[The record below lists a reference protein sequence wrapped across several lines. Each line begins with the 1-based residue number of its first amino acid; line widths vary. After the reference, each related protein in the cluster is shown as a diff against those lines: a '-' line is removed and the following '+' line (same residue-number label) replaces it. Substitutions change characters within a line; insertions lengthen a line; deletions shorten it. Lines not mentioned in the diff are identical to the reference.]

1 MKKMRPAVLSR
12 IGRPLTYTRAVPVA
26 AYMGAPF
33 NAKGQLMTPG
43 GFLKAME
50 QYLYGA
56 WDEESRKQAYAYDYE
71 PLMVTLE
78 YLEQE
83 VEALNMCVLLPT
95 STQEVDESHF
105 CAPLESI
112 SVLVIVN
119 KKILE
124 VRGSGA
130 APVPNRLGAGITATD
145 VAYKGQF
152 QRLLS
157 APALSH
163 SEWPA
168 QFTAQF
174 NQVFASYIEAVNGG
188 EFEIGRSGA
197 PLKKLLAEST
207 TRNIEMPDG
216 GDDFILQHK
225 LSPKAGGGGGGGK
238 KARRLAPRRR
248 ARPAARGRSLFHT
261 APDPRAAAT

>member
-33 NAKGQLMTPG
+33 NAVGQLMTPG

-56 WDEESRKQAYAYDYE
+56 WDGESRKQAYAYDHE

-83 VEALNMCVLLPT
+83 VEALNKCVLLPT

-124 VRGSGA
+124 VR
-130 APVPNRLGAGITATD
+130 
-145 VAYKGQF
+145 VARERRCPCSKSS
-152 QRLLS
+152 R
-157 APALSH
+157 
-163 SEWPA
+163 
-168 QFTAQF
+168 
-174 NQVFASYIEAVNGG
+174 
-188 EFEIGRSGA
+188 
-197 PLKKLLAEST
+197 
-207 TRNIEMPDG
+207 G
-216 GDDFILQHK
+216 GDHSD
-225 LSPKAGGGGGGGK
+225 
-238 KARRLAPRRR
+238 RRCVQGTV
-248 ARPAARGRSLFHT
+248 PAAVVRVRPLPFRMASAIHSAIQPGVRFVH
-261 APDPRAAAT
+261 